1 MTLKNDRYSY
11 RVIWSDKDD
20 GYLGLCAEFPSLS
33 WLAGTPEAASQGIRR
48 VVAEGID
55 IMEADGDS
63 IPEPLSNK
71 KYSGKFSVR
80 IPPEVHRNL
89 SILSSLN
96 IRARAFG
103 TRFFIEQLLWN
114 DNLNRK
120 LEATVNV
127 TGLC

>member
-20 GYLGLCAEFPSLS
+20 EYLGLCAEFPSLS
-33 WLAGTPEAASQGIRR
+33 WLAGTPEAALKGIRR
-48 VVAEGID
+48 VVAEGIK
-55 IMEADGDS
+55 IMGADSDS

-89 SILSSLN
+89 SIQAAEEGVSLN
-96 IRARAFG
+96 RLISARL
-103 TRFFIEQLLWN
+103 TR
-114 DNLNRK
+114 
-120 LEATVNV
+120 
-127 TGLC
+127 

>member
-20 GYLGLCAEFPSLS
+20 EYLGLCAEFPSLS
-33 WLAGTPEAASQGIRR
+33 WLAGTPEAALKGIRR
-48 VVAEGID
+48 VVAVGIK

-80 IPPEVHRNL
+80 IPPEVHRHL
-89 SILSSLN
+89 AIQAAEEGVSLN
-96 IRARAFG
+96 RLISARL
-103 TRFFIEQLLWN
+103 T
-114 DNLNRK
+114 K
-120 LEATVNV
+120 
-127 TGLC
+127 